1 MAVSYLNR
9 TLAFA
14 VLVSVAAV
22 LAGCGGASGP
32 AAPPAG
38 ESGTLE
44 VRVTDQLD
52 PRVSS
57 VLVTVTDV
65 EVHHAG
71 SDGWRTVVEG
81 PVSFDL
87 IALSGVEAV
96 LGTGRL
102 EAGRYTQVRLNVGH
116 VEVTRSGK
124 TAEAE
129 VPSDALKLAGT
140 FVLDLGET
148 TIITL
153 DFQVEESLF
162 ERGGTALFRPVLVF
176 KPTVKLLIGEPGEP
190 GKATVP
196 LTGSPADA
204 GGDR

>member
-1 MAVSYLNR
+1 MVVSYLNR

-14 VLVSVAAV
+14 ALVSMAAV
-22 LAGCGGASGP
+22 LAGCGGAGGP
-32 AAPPAG
+32 AAPAA

-52 PRVSS
+52 PRITT

-129 VPSDALKLAGT
+129 VPGDALKLVGT
-140 FVLDLGET
+140 FVLEPGET

-153 DFQVEESLF
+153 DFKVEESLF

-176 KPTVKLLIGEPGEP
+176 RPTVKLLIGEPGER
-190 GKATVP
+190 GEATVP
-196 LTGSPADA
+196 LTGAPADA